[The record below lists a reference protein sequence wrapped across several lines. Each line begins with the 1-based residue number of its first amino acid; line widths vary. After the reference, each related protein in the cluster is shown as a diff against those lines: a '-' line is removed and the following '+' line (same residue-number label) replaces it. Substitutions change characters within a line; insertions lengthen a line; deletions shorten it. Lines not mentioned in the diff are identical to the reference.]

1 MKKLIIS
8 LSKIML
14 IVAPCI
20 LLIAGCSSQF
30 AASMRKVTYPPD
42 FDYVEQAKLRSD
54 MGRLAQ
60 QMRLLDQALIKQ
72 YDQDDHP
79 TVDAESQRQ
88 KVLSALQSMGTI
100 ASKLKAGDAGANHPF
115 MQDYMQDFVAKI
127 DKARVA
133 ASFEQPRYYF
143 AGKISGGCTSCH
155 KVNR

>member
-1 MKKLIIS
+1 
-8 LSKIML
+8 
-14 IVAPCI
+14 
-20 LLIAGCSSQF
+20 
-30 AASMRKVTYPPD
+30 
-42 FDYVEQAKLRSD
+42 
-54 MGRLAQ
+54 
-60 QMRLLDQALIKQ
+60 MRLLDQALIKQ
-72 YDQDDHP
+72 YDQDGHP

-88 KVLSALQSMGTI
+88 KVLSALQNMATI

-115 MQDYMQDFVAKI
+115 MQDHMQDFVAKI